1 MDQLI
6 YYNIVINFT
15 LYTKMAPLV
24 AFFLGILLVLVILIP
39 FWYVATVNSKIGP
52 VYKSIFCQN
61 IDTNAVSNV

>member
-1 MDQLI
+1 
-6 YYNIVINFT
+6 
-15 LYTKMAPLV
+15 MAPLV